1 MFHPR
6 HNKSLQGS
14 PFAIR
19 ANAALPNPQSA
30 GPLYEGLESPRLL
43 CFEET
48 RHDFSIA

>member
-30 GPLYEGLESPRLL
+30 GPLYEGLKFAATSMLRRNS
-43 CFEET
+43 T
-48 RHDFSIA
+48 